1 MELKSSVIPIRKV
14 VLAGDDV
21 CYITDARIALEC
33 AYIFLRELE
42 KHSVMGEKITAC
54 AGIAI
59 VKEKYPFFKTY
70 ELSEELCKNAKSSIE
85 EGKIESRIDWHIV
98 QGEYNNNLDEI
109 RNTVYKTLDG
119 KDLSM
124 RPLVVS
130 KESDSPNHYSLLE
143 GYRGNKIEKIT
154 QGKNKR
160 NVKRNEKRRG
170 LFRYLYRN

>member
-1 MELKSSVIPIRKV
+1 MVETVEKNRENLEKEGMELKSSVIPIRKV

-70 ELSEELCKNAKSSIE
+70 ELSEELCKNANQVLK
-85 EGKIESRIDWHIV
+85 KAKL
-98 QGEYNNNLDEI
+98 N
-109 RNTVYKTLDG
+109 
-119 KDLSM
+119 
-124 RPLVVS
+124 
-130 KESDSPNHYSLLE
+130 
-143 GYRGNKIEKIT
+143 
-154 QGKNKR
+154 
-160 NVKRNEKRRG
+160 RG
-170 LFRYLYRN
+170 LTGI

>member
-1 MELKSSVIPIRKV
+1 MFVISLMRGLLWNVLIFSCESWKS
-14 VLAGDDV
+14 
-21 CYITDARIALEC
+21 IALW
-33 AYIFLRELE
+33 R
-42 KHSVMGEKITAC
+42 KITAC

-119 KDLSM
+119 KTFHETVWWFQ
-124 RPLVVS
+124 RIRFT
-130 KESDSPNHYSLLE
+130 KSLFSFRKDIEVIRSRKLP
-143 GYRGNKIEKIT
+143 RGK
-154 QGKNKR
+154 
-160 NVKRNEKRRG
+160 
-170 LFRYLYRN
+170 